1 MYVQAQLKFNSKAL
15 CLELFSQYFHVDL
28 DMKTQKYKV
37 RMPMNT
43 LLATPQKLPVTVLSG
58 FLGAGK
64 TTLLNH
70 ILNNRE
76 DRKIAVIVNDMSE
89 VNIDAALVRE
99 GGAELSRTDE
109 KLVEMSNGCICCTL
123 REDLLVEVRRLA
135 QDQRFDQ
142 LVIESTG
149 ISEPLP
155 VAETF
160 TFEDENGISLNEFA
174 RLDTMVTVVDAYNFL
189 KDYSSLDSLQ
199 ARGESL
205 GEQDER
211 NVVDLLIDQIEFC
224 DVIVLNKT
232 DLIDQ
237 DELEKLFGILQSLN
251 PRAKIEVS
259 AFGKVNLDRVLNT
272 QLFDFNE
279 AAQAPGWLKE
289 LRGEHTPETEQYGI
303 NNFVYRARR
312 PFHPQRFFD
321 FINSEWKGVIRSKGF
336 FWLASNPEFA
346 GSWSQAGAMARHGV
360 AGYWWAAVP
369 DEHWPTDQQSRDAIQ
384 QSWDAQTGDAR
395 QEIVLIG
402 MQMDQ
407 SELIRQFDNCLL
419 NDDEMA
425 LGAEKWQE
433 FENPFSGWTDSI
445 ISH

>member
-1 MYVQAQLKFNSKAL
+1 
-15 CLELFSQYFHVDL
+15 
-28 DMKTQKYKV
+28 
-37 RMPMNT
+37 MNT

-76 DRKIAVIVNDMSE
+76 GRKIAVIVNDMSE

-237 DELEKLFGILQSLN
+237 DEQEKLFGILQSLN

-407 SELIRQFDNCLL
+407 SELSRQFDDCLL

-445 ISH
+445 TSH